1 MKRSDFGIGLGIGFE
16 ILQSWSIGMNYD
28 LGFVLVV
35 TAAENTEHSCSLLAI
50 SSDMQNYSYFKPN
63 NYHEEV
69 DFTYLVVLLCNFWQF
84 MQKTNTIPY
93 SR

>member
-1 MKRSDFGIGLGIGFE
+1 MKRFDFGIGLGIGFE

-35 TAAENTEHSCSLLAI
+35 DGGGNTEHSCSLLAI